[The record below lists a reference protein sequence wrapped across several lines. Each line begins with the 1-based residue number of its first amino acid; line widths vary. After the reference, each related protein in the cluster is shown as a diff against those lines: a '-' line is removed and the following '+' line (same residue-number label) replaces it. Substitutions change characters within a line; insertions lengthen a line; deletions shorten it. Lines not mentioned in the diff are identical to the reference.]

1 MALSK
6 TSVQQAKKL
15 LKIINTRATT
25 IEIELYDR
33 YTDYNEL
40 DIIYLVDKKA
50 DGGFE
55 SVFTHILNMGTV
67 QRELWDEYKTTIPNT
82 FTEQTEEDITR
93 IGWF

>member
-6 TSVQQAKKL
+6 ESVQQAKKI
-15 LKIINTRATT
+15 LKMINTRATSV
-25 IEIELYDR
+25 EFEVYDR
-33 YTDYNEL
+33 NREYNEP

-55 SVFTHILNMGTV
+55 SVFTHIENMGTV
-67 QRELWDEYKTTIPNT
+67 QRELWDEHKRDIPNT
-82 FTEQTEEDITR
+82 FTEKTEGDIIR